1 MELLI
6 IAGLCV
12 IIAVEVG
19 LIASLVWDIRQ
30 FKRKWRKYL

>member
-19 LIASLVWDIRQ
+19 LIAWIAWDIRQ
-30 FKRKWRKYL
+30 FKRKWRRYL

>member
-12 IIAVEVG
+12 VIVAEVG
-19 LIASLVWDIRQ
+19 LIALLVLDIRQ
-30 FKRKWRKYL
+30 FKRKWSKYL